1 MEWLKENWKVLA
13 ALVYFII
20 CLVDFVVV
28 PAVIGYDKIIRFD
41 KIMQMAIDHPHI
53 VEVIKAEFR
62 PVTDWI
68 PFTLRGGGLFH
79 IAFGAI
85 LTGAVLGKRSE

>member
-1 MEWLKENWKVLA
+1 MQWLKDNWKSIA
-13 ALVYFII
+13 AIVYLTI

-79 IAFGAI
+79 ISFGAI
-85 LTGAVLGKRSE
+85 LTGIVLGKNN